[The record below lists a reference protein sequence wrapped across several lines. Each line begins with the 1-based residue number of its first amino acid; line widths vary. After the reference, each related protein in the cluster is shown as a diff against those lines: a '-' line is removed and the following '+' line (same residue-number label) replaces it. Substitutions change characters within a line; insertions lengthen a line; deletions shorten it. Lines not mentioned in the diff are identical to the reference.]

1 VTRLVFAY
9 SLRMD
14 ITSATATA
22 TRIIGQNIRYA
33 KSKASSLPYTD
44 EYRNF
49 TILEIE
55 KIDKALK
62 TGIWYFV
69 AKVIDHDDQDAE
81 KVRSLH
87 FEGIV

>member
-1 VTRLVFAY
+1 MTRSVFAY

-22 TRIIGQNIRYA
+22 TRIIGQNIRYCT
-33 KSKASSLPYTD
+33 SKMSSITTD

-49 TILEIE
+49 TILEVE

-62 TGIWYFV
+62 TGKWYFT